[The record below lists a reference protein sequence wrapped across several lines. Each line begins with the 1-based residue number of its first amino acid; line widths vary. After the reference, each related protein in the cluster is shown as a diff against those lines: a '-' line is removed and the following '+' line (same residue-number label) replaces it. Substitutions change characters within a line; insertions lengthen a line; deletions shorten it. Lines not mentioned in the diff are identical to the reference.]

1 MITSSLRQP
10 AIPHLNLESQGE
22 KLKTYCPLLDT
33 RRVRE
38 GMMQIN
44 PGKVIVVVNACEN
57 DGSEPGRLLW
67 GKVLTLEGSLL
78 N

>member
-1 MITSSLRQP
+1 
-10 AIPHLNLESQGE
+10 
-22 KLKTYCPLLDT
+22 
-33 RRVRE
+33 
-38 GMMQIN
+38 MMQIN